1 MIPEENSRVS
11 QSKCRDELKNL
22 AEKPL
27 TKTPQIPPQNS
38 PQKNQTPKEKR
49 EQRKNKIPMK
59 LWV

>member
-27 TKTPQIPPQNS
+27 TKTPPNPSPKLPP
-38 PQKNQTPKEKR
+38 KNQTPKEKR

-59 LWV
+59 L